1 MTTVTVVDVASYVPE
16 KRVSADYFDALADP
30 DDLSLRKN
38 FMFSAP
44 KFRRHAAWEETNV
57 DMMCAAIEPLTA
69 RHGAGFLDD
78 VDLLMSHSQLPDL
91 PAIGCGGDVARRLGI
106 APKMV
111 LDIHNGGCA
120 SLILMMELARSL
132 FATGTASKALL
143 LNAENAAGTGF
154 MQKTV
159 RVQPQSAIP
168 GDGATAVVIGAG
180 DTAAAGPSD
189 VLGLVCHQHSEFAG
203 DMTGLVDP
211 PRKYWEAGPGEYSI
225 SFTESKIARVLIRG
239 NRLVPAAA
247 NDVAAQVEMSP
258 SDADWLITNQPNRL
272 FLRNWREALQI
283 PPERHPDTFD
293 EYGNVFGVGLGLT
306 LDTAITDGRIQ
317 PGDVVLM
324 SAFAHAGDFA
334 AAGIIRWG
342 GRPTPPVSTPGG

>member
-1 MTTVTVVDVASYVPE
+1 MTGVTMVDVASYVPE

-30 DDLSLRKN
+30 DDRSLRKN

-44 KFRRHAAWEETNV
+44 KFRRHAAWDETNV
-57 DMMCAAIEPLTA
+57 DMMCSAITALTD
-69 RHGAGFLDD
+69 RHDNEFLDD

-111 LDIHNGGCA
+111 LDVHNGGCA

-168 GDGATAVVIGAG
+168 GDGATAVVI
-180 DTAAAGPSD
+180 AAAGTPFAGPSE
-189 VLGLVCHQHSEFAG
+189 VLGLVCNQRSEFAG
-203 DMTGLVDP
+203 DMTGMVDP

-247 NDVAAQVEMSP
+247 NDVAAQVKISP
-258 SDADWLITNQPNRL
+258 SDADWLITNQPNRI
-272 FLRNWREALQI
+272 FLRNWREALEL
-283 PPERHPDTFD
+283 PSDRHLDTFD
-293 EYGNVFGVGLGLT
+293 ECGNLFGVGIPLT
-306 LDTAITDGRIQ
+306 FDVGVEQGRIR
-317 PGDVVLM
+317 PGDTVLM
-324 SAFAHAGDFA
+324 SAFAHAGDFSGA
-334 AAGIIRWG
+334 ALIRWS
-342 GRPTPPVSTPGG
+342 GRR